1 MSGLGNQLKSFSP
14 TVDFEVFRLD
24 LNKALAYADGS
35 KGGCH
40 PYDVV
45 LMFKIL
51 VSQTLNNLSDER
63 TEYLIND
70 CLSFIRF
77 LGLELSY
84 RVPDAAKA
92 VWLFCERLT
101 QAGAIEKLFEQFD
114 APLRNA
120 GYLLMSGQILDAT
133 LAAAP
138 KQRNTNGKTT
148 GIREG
153 WTPQG

>member
-1 MSGLGNQLKSFSP
+1 M
-14 TVDFEVFRLD
+14 DFEVFRLD
-24 LNKALAYADGS
+24 LDKALAYADGS
-35 KGGCH
+35 KGGCP

-84 RVPDAAKA
+84 RVPDA
-92 VWLFCERLT
+92 
-101 QAGAIEKLFEQFD
+101 
-114 APLRNA
+114 
-120 GYLLMSGQILDAT
+120 
-133 LAAAP
+133 P

-153 WTPQG
+153 WTPQGWQGNPSKLSHNDRYARWTLKFTKAKRHRRSGVCSQQIWPSRSLAINRTFPSTESSG